1 MVAYETRLDWLQKH
15 VQDML
20 AVETHILDLLRRHKD
35 HEVAAA
41 PEAAAVLL
49 AGERALAQHV
59 AVLENYLEGI
69 GGSVGGGLK
78 RAVATF
84 TGALGGLYARLRE
97 HDASRFLRDLY
108 ASLSLAAISYEM
120 LHTAALAHR
129 ERRLAELALAHLRD
143 ITPLIVDMS
152 KLVPHVVAHEV
163 AANEGA
169 LGDVGDEAETN
180 THQAWV
186 RSG

>member
-1 MVAYETRLDWLQKH
+1 MVAYDTRLDWLQKH

-20 AVETHILDLLRRHKD
+20 AVESHILDLLRRHKD

-41 PEAAAVLL
+41 PESAAALM
-49 AGERALAQHV
+49 AGERTLATHV
-59 AVLENYLEGI
+59 SVLENYLEAI
-69 GGSVGGGLK
+69 GGSAGGGIT
-78 RAVATF
+78 RAVANF

-97 HDASRFLRDLY
+97 HEASRFLRDLY

-129 ERRLAELALAHLRD
+129 ERHLAHVALAHLREL
-143 ITPLIVDMS
+143 TPLIVEMS

-163 AANEGA
+163 AEKEGA
-169 LGDVGDEAETN
+169 TEDVGDEAESN
-180 THQAWV
+180 THGAWV
-186 RSG
+186 GR